1 MFESENELR
10 RIRITLVWIAVFL
23 LFGACG
29 NHETVVTDDDGGS
42 SDAEPQTEGMVR
54 LEHNRF
60 GIVEDGYL
68 KIYRYDEKTN
78 KIELKKKRRWMSL
91 NKFHKRSNLQSG
103 PHKLH

>member
-23 LFGACG
+23 LFGACK
-29 NHETVVTDDDGGS
+29 NHETVVTDDDGGLA
-42 SDAEPQTEGMVR
+42 DTEPQTEGMVR

-78 KIELKKKRRWMSL
+78 KIELKKETAL
-91 NKFHKRSNLQSG
+91 DELE
-103 PHKLH
+103 

>member
-23 LFGACG
+23 LFGACS

-42 SDAEPQTEGMVR
+42 TDTEPQTEGMVQ

-60 GIVEDGYL
+60 GIVEEGYL

-78 KIELKKKRRWMSL
+78 RIELKKETAL
-91 NKFHKRSNLQSG
+91 DELE
-103 PHKLH
+103 